1 MNIVVYLMKDNIILI
16 ILFISSL
23 LILTEEISLYNIT
36 NFEKISINNSL
47 SACIYIK
54 KSDEIEKDKNFFI
67 IISSNE
73 PNASIN
79 ETLSYNY
86 IDSCP
91 SSLCSDFEFKNQA
104 ECKLSWDKDGF
115 TYYYYFPKEGDKYM
129 MVRYYQFTGKI
140 LYVEYSKSDRI
151 NEFVAVYHSV
161 DSSKDILMKEKMNN
175 IKRKKRM
182 IILCKKNTWISDFI
196 HFI

>member
-1 MNIVVYLMKDNIILI
+1 
-16 ILFISSL
+16 
-23 LILTEEISLYNIT
+23 
-36 NFEKISINNSL
+36 
-47 SACIYIK
+47 
-54 KSDEIEKDKNFFI
+54 
-67 IISSNE
+67 
-73 PNASIN
+73 
-79 ETLSYNY
+79 
-86 IDSCP
+86 
-91 SSLCSDFEFKNQA
+91 
-104 ECKLSWDKDGF
+104 
-115 TYYYYFPKEGDKYM
+115 M

-175 IKRKKRM
+175 IKRKKLM